1 MKRKLLSFLFVWM
14 ISILTVWSQNRT
26 VTGLVTNGSEPII
39 GATVAVKGSTT
50 GTTTDE
56 NGKFSIN
63 IPEAGAT
70 LKIRFLG
77 MTAKEIVI
85 DQNSPT
91 TSLNITLVKDPLM
104 LDEVR
109 VTAIGEQRSLRK
121 IGYSTSQIQG
131 KSVAS
136 SGESGVIQGNSGD
149 WGNYGVGIG
158 FADDSLPPHPH
169 SSSSL
174 VLELL

>member
-26 VTGLVTNGSEPII
+26 VTGLVTDGSEPII

-77 MTAKEIVI
+77 MTVKEIVV

-91 TSLNITLVKDPLM
+91 TGLNITLVKDPLM

-109 VTAIGEQRSLRK
+109 VTAIGEQKSLRK

-136 SGESGVIQGNSGD
+136 LLVYQINNQG
-149 WGNYGVGIG
+149 
-158 FADDSLPPHPH
+158 L
-169 SSSSL
+169 
-174 VLELL
+174 